1 LKITASKNG
10 PYLIEVTEAVLTKN
24 GTEEKLDSK
33 MIALC
38 RCGHSANLPFCDGT
52 HEQIGFEAEEVKLEV
67 KGIE

>member
-10 PYLIEVTEAVLTKN
+10 PYLIEVTEAALIKD

-38 RCGHSANLPFCDGT
+38 RCGHSANKPFCDGT
-52 HEQIGFEAEEVKLEV
+52 HKQTGFEAEAVELEV
-67 KGIE
+67 KGEE